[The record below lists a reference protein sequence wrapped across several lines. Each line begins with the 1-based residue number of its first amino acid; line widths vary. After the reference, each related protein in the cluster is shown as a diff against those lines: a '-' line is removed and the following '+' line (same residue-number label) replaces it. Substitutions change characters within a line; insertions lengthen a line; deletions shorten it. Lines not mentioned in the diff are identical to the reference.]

1 MKKIAI
7 VTDSSAYLPAE
18 ILKENDIHIIPLKI
32 HWDGETYLDGI
43 DISPSQFYERLVK
56 SKTLPTT
63 SQPSM
68 GEFLDLFNQLSANYD
83 GIVTLLISSG
93 ISGTVES
100 AEAAKEG
107 FTRIPVVIIDSLST
121 SAALGMATEAA
132 AHAASEGKGL
142 NEIEHIAREMI
153 SRAKTFFV
161 VDTLEYLHKG
171 GRIGGASR
179 YLGNALNIKPIL
191 YLNEEG
197 KIDALEKVRTKS
209 KATNRLLELA
219 EEYVD
224 GRPVVVGLIHAN
236 RLEEIMKLREK
247 VEQRF
252 NCEKVDVYELS
263 PVIGT
268 HVGPGT
274 LGIAIYPKI

>member
-1 MKKIAI
+1 
-7 VTDSSAYLPAE
+7 
-18 ILKENDIHIIPLKI
+18 
-32 HWDGETYLDGI
+32 
-43 DISPSQFYERLVK
+43 
-56 SKTLPTT
+56 
-63 SQPSM
+63 
-68 GEFLDLFNQLSANYD
+68 
-83 GIVTLLISSG
+83 
-93 ISGTVES
+93 
-100 AEAAKEG
+100 
-107 FTRIPVVIIDSLST
+107 VVIIDSLST

-153 SRAKTFFV
+153 SRTKTYFV

-179 YLGNALNIKPIL
+179 YLGNALSIKPIL
-191 YLNEEG
+191 YFDEEG

-224 GRPVVVGLIHAN
+224 GNQVVVSIIHAN

-252 NCEKVDVYELS
+252 NCERVDVYELS